1 MVQHTKINII
11 YYINRM
17 KGKTHMITSIDKRK
31 GISDTLKK
39 VKQKEKSWAF
49 KAMIQLTP
57 QSFSQSKDF

>member
-1 MVQHTKINII
+1 
-11 YYINRM
+11 M

-39 VKQKEKSWAF
+39 VKQKEKSWAI